1 MGSTVSLARWICS
14 LPLFLLAACAAP
26 GEPLGPAGAPVVAQ
40 VLGHPVRAGNAE
52 EMAYL
57 ILRELTDRYAAERG
71 IVVSQ
76 AAVDAYVARQR
87 QVLAADPNLKLM
99 SDNAEDRAARE
110 QARRTWCWS
119 CWTTS
124 GSALPAPLAA

>member
-1 MGSTVSLARWICS
+1 MGEVGSQ
-14 LPLFLLAACAAP
+14 
-26 GEPLGPAGAPVVAQ
+26 GPQFHTEVGA
-40 VLGHPVRAGNAE
+40 
-52 EMAYL
+52 
-57 ILRELTDRYAAERG
+57 YAAERG